1 MNVWRRQVIWVNI
14 HSHSRRGQT
23 AKSNWTVD
31 KLSVWHKFASRV
43 SVYTNA
49 LDDQCHSSL
58 LLQLARRAGSI
69 S

>member
-1 MNVWRRQVIWVNI
+1 MWDDGRSYGLTLIHIAGEDKQRRVI
-14 HSHSRRGQT
+14 GQ
-23 AKSNWTVD
+23 WTS
-31 KLSVWHKFASRV
+31 KQSAWYKFASRV
-43 SVYTNA
+43 IVYTNA